1 MKKWQA
7 IRQMHPNSVSAY
19 HSGQL
24 DKSFNSRE
32 KEILTA
38 LKEIKSG
45 TYREMAEHLGYGHKS
60 AVQPRISDLIND
72 AGILEEMEI
81 SQIDSITGK
90 TVRMVRIVPYT
101 NEKQLQIF
109 TC

>member
-1 MKKWQA
+1 MKNWQA

-32 KEILTA
+32 KEILKA
-38 LKEIKSG
+38 LKEMGCG
-45 TYREMAEHLGYGHKS
+45 TDREIAEHLGYSHKS

-72 AGILEEMEI
+72 AGILEEMEVN
-81 SQIDSITGK
+81 QVDKITGK
-90 TVRMVRIVPYT
+90 TVRMVRIIPYSDS
-101 NEKQLQIF
+101 NQLELF
-109 TC
+109 AC